1 MSFIPK
7 SLLART
13 ALVIV
18 FALIASQVVS
28 VILFRYYS
36 QQPRMQLVA
45 AGYISHLKTI
55 RAALESIPA
64 EQHRDFLLKLH
75 EERGIRVIPP
85 QRLAD
90 EPLEPAP
97 NTPVIR
103 AARERLRDQF
113 GPEADIFVF
122 QRPQR
127 AARALAAQS
136 QALAEGKPFQA
147 PPPAFITKIP
157 IGGTYYWVLFPQ
169 SRIIEQDFSIAWLGW
184 GIFGGILALA
194 GALFLV
200 RRLNRPLQA
209 LSAAAR
215 EIGQGRQPPPM
226 TEMGP

>member
-1 MSFIPK
+1 MTVTNAQQMSFFPDEFTPR

-28 VILFRYYS
+28 VLLFRYYS
-36 QQPRMQLVA
+36 QMPRIQLVA

-55 RAALESIPA
+55 RAALESIPP
-64 EQHRDFLLKLH
+64 EQHRDFFVKLR

-85 QRLAD
+85 QRIAD

-97 NTPVIR
+97 NTPAIM

-127 AARALAAQS
+127 AARFGVDRSFQWPKRPPRPVWLAADSS
-136 QALAEGKPFQA
+136 QRDP
-147 PPPAFITKIP
+147 
-157 IGGTYYWVLFPQ
+157 
-169 SRIIEQDFSIAWLGW
+169 
-184 GIFGGILALA
+184 
-194 GALFLV
+194 
-200 RRLNRPLQA
+200 
-209 LSAAAR
+209 
-215 EIGQGRQPPPM
+215 
-226 TEMGP
+226 